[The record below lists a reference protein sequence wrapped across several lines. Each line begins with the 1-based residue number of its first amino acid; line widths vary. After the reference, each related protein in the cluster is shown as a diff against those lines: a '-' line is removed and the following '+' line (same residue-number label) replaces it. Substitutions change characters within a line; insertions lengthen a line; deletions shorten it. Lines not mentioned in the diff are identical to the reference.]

1 MDISFEKDRS
11 FREAA
16 ILKDTYIFLFA
27 GTTEGREI
35 AEAIANDG
43 RWRTRVYT
51 ATAYGST
58 LIPEVA
64 PLIHVSGR
72 LDAAQMAEEFTAY
85 AAPGAVVIDATHPY
99 AVEVTKNIR
108 LAAEKAGL
116 RCIRVKRAE
125 ELSDLLSGC
134 AWTAVADSRK
144 AAEFLSGTEGNIF
157 LTTGSRDIGDYT
169 VIPGYRDRLSA
180 RVLPLP
186 DVVRKCTELGIA
198 GRHLICMQGPFSEEL
213 NEVMFRETE
222 ARYVVTKE
230 SGKNGGF
237 DEKIAAARKTGCHL
251 VVLTR
256 PKECSDAVSVEKCLE
271 MLRDLDR

>member
-1 MDISFEKDRS
+1 MR
-11 FREAA
+11 
-16 ILKDTYIFLFA
+16 DTDIFLFA

-35 AEAIANDG
+35 AEAIADDG
-43 RWRTRVYT
+43 RWQTRVYT

-58 LIPEVA
+58 LIPEAA

-108 LAAEKAGL
+108 MAAEKAGL

-134 AWTAVADSRK
+134 AWTAVAYSRE

-169 VIPGYRDRLSA
+169 VIPGYRDRLFA

-237 DEKIAAARKTGCHL
+237 DEKKAAARQVGCHL

-256 PKECSDAVSVEKCLE
+256 PKETADAVSVEKCLE
-271 MLRDLDR
+271 MLRRNK